1 MPKARRDIQAEIT
14 QKIVSLIDEHGAN
27 WTKPFSELSGVPTN
41 AVTGARYRGMN
52 AFWLGLLGKT
62 YVASYK
68 QWQSVGAQVR
78 GGEKGIAIMVPM
90 PIKDKETDE
99 FKGTYFKAATVFSSE
114 QVDGWTPPAVP
125 QVDQTTVLD
134 GVDAFVAATGA
145 DIRVSPERGC
155 YYSPVADYIHM
166 LHREQFEATET
177 STATASYYSTLLHE
191 LVHWTGHP
199 SRNDRIKL
207 VAAER
212 SEYAFEEL
220 VAEIGA
226 AILCA
231 ELGVTAEVRADHA
244 QYVAG
249 WLRALRSDKKFIF
262 QAAAQAQKAVDFLFS
277 IQEQEA
283 AA

>member
-1 MPKARRDIQAEIT
+1 MKKPRRDIQAEIT
-14 QKIVSLIDEHGAN
+14 QKIVSLIDEHGAL
-27 WTKPFSELSGVPTN
+27 WTKPFSELAGVPTN

-52 AFWLGLLGKT
+52 SFWLGLLGKT
-62 YVASYK
+62 YVASYN

-78 GGEKGIAIMVPM
+78 AGEKGIAIMVPM

-99 FKGTYFKAATVFSSE
+99 FKGTWFKAATVFSAE
-114 QVDGWTPPAVP
+114 QVDGWTPPEIP
-125 QVDQTTVLD
+125 EVDQTKVLE
-134 GVDAFVAATGA
+134 GVDAFVANTGA
-145 DIRVSPERGC
+145 DIRVSAERGC

-166 LHREQFEATET
+166 VHREQFESTET
-177 STATASYYSTLLHE
+177 SDATTCYYSTLLHE
-191 LVHWTGHP
+191 LVHWTGHQ

-207 VAAER
+207 MAER

-231 ELGVTAEVRADHA
+231 ELGVTTEVRADHA

-277 IQEQEA
+277 IQEIEQA
-283 AA
+283 A